1 MKCTACHSEMVNKKG
16 EIDLR
21 VGGRLFIVRNV
32 IYEECLS
39 CGEKVLTPE
48 VSELLFEKIKNK
60 DFVEQKIDVPIL
72 DGTYG

>member
-1 MKCTACHSEMVNKKG
+1 MKCSACYSEMVNKKG

-21 VGGRLFIVRNV
+21 IGGRLFIVRNV

-39 CGEKVLTPE
+39 CGEKVLPPE
-48 VSELLFEKIKNK
+48 VSEFLFEKIKNE
-60 DFVEQKIDVPIL
+60 DFIEQIIHVPIL

>member
-1 MKCTACHSEMVNKKG
+1 MKCSACHSEMVNKKG

-21 VGGRLFIVRNV
+21 VGGRLFIVRNA

-39 CGEKVLTPE
+39 CGEKVLSPE
-48 VSELLFEKIKNK
+48 VSELLFEKIKNN
-60 DFVEQKIDVPIL
+60 DFVEQTIDVPIL